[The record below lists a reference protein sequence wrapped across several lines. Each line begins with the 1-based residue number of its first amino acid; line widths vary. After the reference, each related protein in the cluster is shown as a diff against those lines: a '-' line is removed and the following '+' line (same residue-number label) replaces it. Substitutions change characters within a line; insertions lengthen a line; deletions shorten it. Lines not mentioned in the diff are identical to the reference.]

1 MAILRNCCCCK
12 VRTACIIFSVL
23 GIVDS
28 FIRFMSNISDIWDFV
43 AKSEYQEQEEVDAFM
58 EVHKFLEVDIT
69 EDDVRRALTVIFTMS
84 CIDIVFSGLALL
96 TCITLLIGVV
106 KERQRLLIPS
116 LYFIPVDLAV
126 GTVFIL
132 AISGTIG
139 FLNPISYIFILANV
153 ANIVVLGL
161 VWLVVWSHRQQIND
175 QLTNNE
181 EWEEEEDLNKFSM
194 A

>member
-23 GIVDS
+23 GLVDS
-28 FIRFMSNISDIWDFV
+28 FIRFMTNISDIWDFV

-58 EVHKFLEVDIT
+58 TVHEFLEVDIT
-69 EDDVRRALTVIFTMS
+69 EADVRRALTIIFTMS
-84 CIDIVFSGLALL
+84 CIDIVLSTLAVL
-96 TCITLLIGVV
+96 TCLTLLFGVV
-106 KERQRLLIPS
+106 KERQRLLMPS
-116 LYFIPVDLAV
+116 LYFIPLDVAI

-139 FLNPISYIFILANV
+139 FLNPISFMFNLANV
-153 ANIVVLGL
+153 VNIVILGL
-161 VWLVVWSHRQQIND
+161 VWLVVWSHRQQINE

-181 EWEEEEDLNKFSM
+181 EWEEDEDLNKFSM
-194 A
+194 T

>member
-1 MAILRNCCCCK
+1 MRKCCCCK

-23 GIVDS
+23 GLVDS
-28 FIRFMSNISDIWDFV
+28 FIRFISNISDIWDFV

-69 EDDVRRALTVIFTMS
+69 EDDVRRALTIIFTMS

-116 LYFIPVDLAV
+116 LYFIPLDLAV

-139 FLNPISYIFILANV
+139 FLNPISFVFIVANV
-153 ANIVVLGL
+153 VNIVVLGL

-194 A
+194 T

>member
-1 MAILRNCCCCK
+1 MRKCCCCK

-23 GIVDS
+23 GLVDS
-28 FIRFMSNISDIWDFV
+28 FIRFISNISDIWDFV

-69 EDDVRRALTVIFTMS
+69 EDDVRRALTIIFTMS

-116 LYFIPVDLAV
+116 LYFIPLDLAV

-139 FLNPISYIFILANV
+139 FLNPISFVFIVANV
-153 ANIVVLGL
+153 VNIVVLGL
-161 VWLVVWSHRQQIND
+161 VWLVVWSHRQQINE

-194 A
+194 T

>member
-1 MAILRNCCCCK
+1 MRKCCCCK

-23 GIVDS
+23 GLVDS
-28 FIRFMSNISDIWDFV
+28 FIRFISNISDIWDFV

-69 EDDVRRALTVIFTMS
+69 EDDVRRALTIIFTMS

-106 KERQRLLIPS
+106 KERQRLLLPS
-116 LYFIPVDLAV
+116 LYFIPLDLAV

-139 FLNPISYIFILANV
+139 FLNPISFVFIVANV
-153 ANIVVLGL
+153 VNIVVLGL

-194 A
+194 T

>member
-1 MAILRNCCCCK
+1 MRKCCCCK

-23 GIVDS
+23 GLVDS
-28 FIRFMSNISDIWDFV
+28 FIRFISNISDIWDFV

-69 EDDVRRALTVIFTMS
+69 EDDVRRALTIIFTMS

-106 KERQRLLIPS
+106 KERQRLLLPS
-116 LYFIPVDLAV
+116 LYFIPLDLAV

-139 FLNPISYIFILANV
+139 FLNPISFVFIVANV
-153 ANIVVLGL
+153 VNIVVLGL

-181 EWEEEEDLNKFSM
+181 EWEEEEGLNKVTM
-194 A
+194 T

>member
-1 MAILRNCCCCK
+1 M
-12 VRTACIIFSVL
+12 RTACIIFSVL
-23 GIVDS
+23 GLVDS
-28 FIRFMSNISDIWDFV
+28 FIRFVSNISDIWDFV
-43 AKSEYQEQEEVDAFM
+43 AKSDYQEQEEVDAFI

-69 EDDVRRALTVIFTMS
+69 EDDVKSALTIIFTMS

-181 EWEEEEDLNKFSM
+181 EWEEQEDLNKFSM
-194 A
+194 T